1 MELKELIEK
10 KKLAERHIN
19 DILNNLQKETK
30 TTVAVDVQMIQR
42 FEGPYFLTTINL
54 TV

>member
-10 KKLAERHIN
+10 KKLAERQIN

-30 TTVAVDVQMIQR
+30 TTVTVDVQM
-42 FEGPYFLTTINL
+42 
-54 TV
+54 V

>member
-10 KKLAERHIN
+10 KKLAERQIN

-30 TTVAVDVQMIQR
+30 TTVTVDVQMVRR
-42 FEGPYFLTTINL
+42 FEGSYFSTTINL
-54 TV
+54 TL